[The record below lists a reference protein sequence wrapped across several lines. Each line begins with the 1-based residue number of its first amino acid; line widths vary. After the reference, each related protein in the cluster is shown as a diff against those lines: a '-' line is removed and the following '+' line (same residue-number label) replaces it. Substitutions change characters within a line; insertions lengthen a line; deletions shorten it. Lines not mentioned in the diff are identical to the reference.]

1 MTASI
6 VFCDERITHQQIYL
20 KKLSL
25 VPVKSLEILHDGL
38 IVHLKQIG
46 QINDVEICVVFPSQ
60 RYLLPK
66 VQGFVEFLAKS
77 FLEDLP
83 KASQNREN

>member
-1 MTASI
+1 VRGNFEVNSGQALYEAI
-6 VFCDERITHQQIYL
+6 LAGLGIGRVIQF
-20 KKLSL
+20 LSQR
-25 VPVKSLEILHDGL
+25 EL
-38 IVHLKQIG
+38 ISGQLVHLLKEYEED
-46 QINDVEICVVFPSQ
+46 NDVGVYAVFPSQ

-83 KASQNREN
+83 KA